1 MTNLVVSENT
11 EGLIPIREVS
21 RQTGVNAVT
30 LRAWERRYGLIKPYR
45 TAKGHRL
52 YDHEHVTQI
61 KNILE
66 WINRGVAVSK
76 VKTLLANVATPE
88 PLDASDSDI
97 NNWQISQA
105 QFINAV
111 KTFNED
117 KLDDIYNQALAIYPV
132 DLVSENL
139 IKPVIYQLKK
149 NWQGQFGQIAE
160 QCFLLTQLRAKLTT
174 RLYHNN
180 KSTTGPNLLLTQLAT
195 TIHTEFEVIDLLLT
209 ALALTAHNFH
219 VQLLAGKLPYDEV
232 SLAVEKLQSQAVIIF
247 SQSALE
253 RQVLQKELQ
262 HLQQLLTVPLI
273 LAGQCTMIHE
283 QQFQTT
289 STITATDNAD
299 LIKQISLHLQ

>member
-1 MTNLVVSENT
+1 MTELVVNENT

-21 RQTGVNAVT
+21 RLTGVNAVT
-30 LRAWERRYGLIKPYR
+30 LRAWERRYGLITPYR

-52 YDHEHVTQI
+52 YDQEHVTQI
-61 KNILE
+61 KSILE

-76 VKTLLANVATPE
+76 VKALLANVNNTKSQTAPGSNV
-88 PLDASDSDI
+88 D
-97 NNWQISQA
+97 NWQIAQT

-111 KTFNED
+111 KTFNDD
-117 KLDDIYNQALAIYPV
+117 KLDDIYNQALAIYPI
-132 DLVSENL
+132 DIVSENL
-139 IKPVIYQLKK
+139 IKPVIIQLKK

-180 KSTTGPNLLLTQLAT
+180 KSTTGPKVLLTQLAT
-195 TIHTEFEVIDLLLT
+195 TIHTEFEIIDLLLT
-209 ALALTAHNFH
+209 ALALSAHNYH

-247 SQSALE
+247 SQSAFE
-253 RQVLQKELQ
+253 RHVLQKELQ

-273 LAGQCTMIHE
+273 LTGQCTMIHE
-283 QQFQTT
+283 QQLHTT
-289 STITATDNAD
+289 STITATDNTD
-299 LIKQISLHLQ
+299 LIKQINTHLK